1 MSFVVAESP
10 LRISLFGG
18 GSDRPE
24 FYEEH
29 GPGEVLACAINKYM
43 RVAINKVDNDLIKLM
58 YSKIEIVD
66 DIEKLQHDIVRNV
79 WKHWEFPM
87 GYEIASFADLPTV
100 GTGLGSSSAFTC
112 ALVAALG
119 LEYRPQEIAEV
130 ACSIEIDLCKSP
142 IGKQDQYVSAYGNSR
157 SIVFNSKSSNLTP
170 LTTASY
176 NPNVDMS
183 WAMLFFTGTRR
194 NTNDILSQHRM
205 SKENVEILKKL
216 RDQVSIA
223 EDMFYEAFA
232 HAFGSSDYLTNIGKL
247 LHESW
252 KLKRM
257 LPGSTNPDIDAIYLK
272 ARRAGALGG
281 KILGAGGGGFM
292 LLWANPDNHL
302 QIRDTLYPLVHTPF
316 EISKTGTRL
325 LTNV

>member
-1 MSFVVAESP
+1 MSFTVAESP

-29 GPGEVLACAINKYM
+29 GPGTVLACAIDKYM
-43 RVAINKVDNDLIKLM
+43 RVAVNKVDNDLIKLM

-119 LEYRPQEIAEV
+119 IEEQAQYIAEV

-142 IGKQDQYVSAYGNSR
+142 IGKQDQFMSAFGGSGQIMFDSIGTHVSY
-157 SIVFNSKSSNLTP
+157 
-170 LTTASY
+170 TA
-176 NPNVDMS
+176 PVLDMS
-183 WAMLFFTGTRR
+183 WAMLIYTGTKR
-194 NTNDILSQHRM
+194 NTNSVLTQQTMTPD
-205 SKENVEILKKL
+205 NVEILKRL
-216 RDQVSIA
+216 RGQVWDATS
-223 EDMFYEAFA
+223 EFYEIWLNQTLE
-232 HAFGSSDYLTNIGKL
+232 SYKTIGKM

-252 KLKRM
+252 ELKRT
-257 LPGSTNPDIDAIYLK
+257 LPGATNSDIDAIYLK
-272 ARRAGALGG
+272 ARQAGALGG

-292 LLWANPDNHL
+292 LLWAHPDDHL
-302 QIRDTLYPLVHTPF
+302 QIRDALHPLVHTPF